1 MSPLGYG
8 IILSVLG
15 AGRFRERA
23 DLGAFM
29 AMASLTEPW
38 RLQVA
43 SQVRSIRA
51 LNVPILEVAKPRL
64 GLSNLVEV
72 PELVPW

>member
-1 MSPLGYG
+1 MSPLGYA

-29 AMASLTEPW
+29 TVASLTEHW
-38 RLQVA
+38 LLQGA
-43 SQVRSIRA
+43 SQVRSINA
-51 LNVPILEVAKPRL
+51 LNVPISEVAKPRL